1 MPKIRYPNPS
11 RHSSN
16 MDIVNVGRE
25 KLYLLSAAL
34 AASRYLAKDCVFF
47 IPGCGRNAEDDAF
60 AELRGLLDDFEG
72 KHVTSLLIETAAI
85 SRIRHKDIE
94 NEMGKRYEY
103 PTSVHVGKIRNGVE
117 VYQPMSLKDAWDK
130 VIHAETVH
138 FDYRI
143 PKYEHHRRYI
153 TNSVELKGEYRRE
166 PWTVV
171 IDLRKYIRHSAV
183 ALR

>member
-25 KLYLLSAAL
+25 KHYLLAAAL

-47 IPGCGRNAEDDAF
+47 IPGCGRNDEDNAF

-94 NEMGKRYEY
+94 NEIGKRYDY
-103 PTSVHVGKIRNGVE
+103 PSSVYVEKIRDGAKA
-117 VYQPMSLKDAWDK
+117 YQPMSLKDAWDK

-138 FDYRI
+138 FDYKV
-143 PKYEHHRRYI
+143 PKHEFHCRHI
-153 TNSVELKGEYRRE
+153 TNSVELKGKYRRE
-166 PWTVV
+166 AWTVV
-171 IDLRKYIRHSAV
+171 IDLKKYIRHSIA
-183 ALR
+183 AFR